1 MTVIRELMKHEGF
14 GGFFKGLTP
23 KILYVFVVSLSSLGR
38 FLGFLRNSYFDGY

>member
-23 KILYVFVVSLSSLGR
+23 KILYVVVVVSD
-38 FLGFLRNSYFDGY
+38 FLRIS